1 MAEEHVVLKDFWAI
15 ILLKSKGFE
24 EIGIEE
30 AVKENGAPEHTYTFP
45 EDAAPLYNDYISGK
59 EILVDF
65 HKVEHF
71 TNLFKKRLYG
81 RK

>member
-1 MAEEHVVLKDFWAI
+1 MAEETVVTKDFWAI
-15 ILLKSKGFE
+15 ILLKCKGFE
-24 EIGIEE
+24 ELEVEE
-30 AVKENGAPEHTYTFP
+30 ATKENGSPEHTYTFP
-45 EDAAPLYNDYISGK
+45 ENAIPIYNDYISGK

-65 HKVEHF
+65 HSVEHY